1 MSDQTAANVG
11 SVGLSFDADGQIAT
25 LMLDRPAKLNAL
37 TPEMLDQM
45 RAALVLIQD
54 RGAQVVVVRAQPAKA
69 FCVGA
74 DIERFAGL
82 APTDMW
88 RDWTRRGHQ
97 IFEGLAR
104 LRQPSIAVLGGHAF
118 GGGLELALACDF
130 RIAAEEVRLGLP
142 EVGLGT
148 VPGWGGSG
156 RLTKLIGPARA
167 KEVILTRRQLDAHTA
182 LDWGLLTRVTPA
194 AELEA
199 ELNVL
204 VTSITSGAPVAVQL
218 AKELIDS
225 ASVDGPTS
233 LLEALAGGL
242 TASTSDLTE
251 GIAAFRDRREPR
263 FDGH

>member
-1 MSDQTAANVG
+1 MSDQTSVDSG
-11 SVGLSFDADGQIAT
+11 SVELSFDADRHVAT
-25 LMLDRPAKLNAL
+25 IMLDRPAKLNAL
-37 TPEMLDQM
+37 TPEMLEQI
-45 RAALVLIQD
+45 RAAVAKIQVTD
-54 RGAQVVVVRAQPAKA
+54 VEVVVVRAQQAKA

-82 APTDMW
+82 APADMW
-88 RDWTRRGHQ
+88 REWTRRGHQ
-97 IFEGLAR
+97 TFEALSR
-104 LRQPSIAVLGGHAF
+104 LRQPSIALLGGHAF

-130 RIAAEEVRLGLP
+130 RVAAEEARLGLP

-167 KEVILTRRQLDAHTA
+167 KDVILTRRQLDASTA
-182 LDWGLLTRVTPA
+182 LDWGLLTRVAPA

-199 ELNVL
+199 ELDAL
-204 VTSITSGAPVAVQL
+204 IAAITAGAPIAVQL

-225 ASVDGPTS
+225 AAVDGPTS

-251 GIAAFRDRREPR
+251 GVAAFRDRREPR

>member
-1 MSDQTAANVG
+1 MSDQTAVNSG
-11 SVGLSFDADGQIAT
+11 SVELSFDDDRRIAT
-25 LMLDRPAKLNAL
+25 VMLDRPAKLNAL
-37 TPEMLDQM
+37 TPEMLEQI
-45 RAALVLIQD
+45 RAAVSNVATSGAELVII
-54 RGAQVVVVRAQPAKA
+54 RAQPAKA

-88 RDWTRRGHQ
+88 RDWTRRGHE
-97 IFEGLAR
+97 IFEALSR

-130 RIAAEEVRLGLP
+130 RIATDNTRLGLP

-167 KEVILTRRQLDAHTA
+167 KDMILTRRQLDASTA
-182 LDWGLLTRVTPA
+182 LDWGLLTRVAPA

-199 ELNVL
+199 ELDAL
-204 VTSITSGAPVAVQL
+204 ITSITSGAPVAVQL

-225 ASVDGPTS
+225 AAVDGPTS
-233 LLEALAGGL
+233 LLEALTGGL
-242 TASTSDLTE
+242 TASTSDVAE
-251 GIAAFRDRREPR
+251 GVAAFRDRRDPN
-263 FDGH
+263 FGGH